1 MSIYFDN
8 ASTSFPKPDTVSKSI
23 YDFIVYNG
31 GNAGRGAST
40 SSLKSSELVYECR
53 EALCNFFNFDKTE
66 NVIFTQ
72 NITHSLNMLLLGA
85 IKEGWHVITSSME
98 HNSVLRPLTML
109 KNQGK
114 IELDIV
120 QCDANGIVNETD
132 IKSLIKE
139 NTRLIV
145 LSHASNVVGSIQPL
159 EIIGKI
165 CKGSNI
171 FFIVDS
177 AQSAGA
183 IPVDFK
189 LLNCDALA
197 FTGHKGLLGP
207 QGIGGF
213 LISDELNAATL
224 PTFTGGTGSMS
235 SSLIYPDYLPDK
247 FECGTLNLP
256 GIVGLKSG
264 LEFIQSVGLDTIEYK
279 ELTLTKRTLEI
290 LNDFNQITVYG
301 FKDIEKERTSTISF
315 NILNR
320 DPSEISFILDKQ
332 YGIIT
337 RTGLHC
343 APLAHK
349 TIGTYPTG
357 TIRLS
362 LGFFNS
368 LEDAETLYKA
378 IKNILGG
385 Y

>member
-1 MSIYFDN
+1 MGIYFDN
-8 ASTSFPKPDTVSKSI
+8 ASTSFPKPDIVSKSI
-23 YDFIVYNG
+23 YDFIVCNG

-72 NITHSLNMLLLGA
+72 NITYSLNILLLGA
-85 IKEGWHVITSSME
+85 IKDDWHVITSSME
-98 HNSVLRPLTML
+98 HNSVLRPLTIL

-114 IELDIV
+114 IQLDIV
-120 QCDANGIVNETD
+120 ECSAEGIIDATD
-132 IKSLIKE
+132 VKNLIKE
-139 NTRLIV
+139 NTKLIV

-159 EIIGKI
+159 ELIGKL
-165 CKGSNI
+165 CKENDII
-171 FFIVDS
+171 FIIDC
-177 AQSAGA
+177 AQSAGSTS
-183 IPVDFK
+183 VDFK
-189 LLNCDALA
+189 SLNCDALA

-213 LISDELNAATL
+213 LISDNLNDTTL
-224 PTFTGGTGSMS
+224 PIFTGGTGSMS
-235 SSLIYPDYLPDK
+235 SSLLAPDYLPDK

-256 GIVGLKSG
+256 GIAGLKAG
-264 LEFIQSVGLDTIEYK
+264 IEFIQDVGLDTIQYK
-279 ELTLTKRTLEI
+279 ELILTRRILEI
-290 LNDFNQITVYG
+290 LNDFKEVNVYG
-301 FKDIEKERTSTISF
+301 LKDIEKRRTSTISF

-357 TIRLS
+357 TVRLS
-362 LGFFNS
+362 LGYFNS
-368 LEDAETLYKA
+368 FDDAEVLYKS
-378 IKNILGG
+378 IKSILGG